1 MNLFTRLSNGWAISL
16 NSFAVLKENRQLIL
30 FPILSGISM
39 VLVIS
44 SFVVVLFASSGW
56 DIDAV
61 RDQST
66 VARYGLLFLYY
77 LINYFV
83 IVFFNTALIHCTHLY
98 FQGEKPTIGQGLR
111 FSLQRIGAILSW
123 AIFAATIGMILRL
136 IQERLG
142 SIGKIITGLIGIVWS
157 IATFFVVPI
166 IAYENL
172 GPLSAL
178 KRSAT
183 MMKDKWGESLGATFS
198 FGIIQLLGVFLLV
211 IPSFL
216 LGWLIHPI
224 VGIIIFALGL
234 FAILTVMSAA
244 KVIFVSAVYHQI
256 NGDPVKHFNQQLA
269 DNLFVEK

>member
-1 MNLFTRLSNGWAISL
+1 MNFFTRLSNGWTISL

-56 DIDAV
+56 DIDAL

-123 AIFAATIGMILRL
+123 AVFAATIGMILRL
-136 IQERLG
+136 LQERLG

-178 KRSAT
+178 KRSAA

-216 LGWLIHPI
+216 LGWLIHPV
-224 VGIIIFALGL
+224 VGIIVFALGF
-234 FAILTVMSAA
+234 FAILTVLSAA